1 MVPPMDGSD
10 LFAVVIVV
18 AALVFQIW
26 VTLQV
31 YRSELYDAAQK
42 RAQTRLIWMVPLVG
56 ALVSF
61 VVLTESGEPRRDSD
75 RSERP

>member
-1 MVPPMDGSD
+1 MDGSD
-10 LFAVVIVV
+10 LFAV
-18 AALVFQIW
+18 ALVIAAVAFQGW

-31 YRSELYDAAQK
+31 YRSDVYDKAQK

-61 VVLTESGEPRRDSD
+61 VVLTESGEPRQENK
-75 RSERP
+75 SEKR